1 MFYKTQRKRFLLALK
16 NRSYST
22 IIMAF
27 LYVVFR
33 FLGLLFAVPAI
44 IILWALKPF
53 VWIKIGGLHH
63 GRIGHLALNTDLFM
77 RRRQLGIYPDG
88 PFYCFVSNPNNLA
101 NRQLLNMWKRVIP
114 VYESRILSWLYYG
127 MLPILK
133 RTPFHQGLPMD
144 SNEYFEFNNAN
155 TSLRFTP
162 EEIEKGSRILDQMGV
177 DFEKFE
183 FVCIFAR
190 DDAYLKNITPFLNRD
205 YQNTRN
211 ADIDN
216 LVETAKYLIEKG
228 FVVIRVGSIVKK
240 PINFSHERMI
250 DYPYSGHQSD
260 FMDIFL
266 LANCKFV
273 ISSGTSGMTDVAA
286 ISDRPMLG
294 VNIGEFGHAPMSKKC
309 LYIPKKYKYLNTDN
323 YLHFKDAL
331 NLGLF
336 WNNPAALGLETEEN
350 SSQEILEAT
359 KEMLARLENRFSY
372 SSDSEKLIH
381 AYYKLWRES
390 TVSANLSKTPIGES
404 WLKTNQDLFF

>member
-1 MFYKTQRKRFLLALK
+1 MFNKAQRKRFLLALK
-16 NRSYST
+16 NRNYST

-27 LYVVFR
+27 LYVAFR
-33 FLGLLFAVPAI
+33 FLGLLFAVPSI
-44 IILWALKPF
+44 IILWVLKPF
-53 VWIKIGGLHH
+53 VWIKVGGLHY

-88 PFYCFVSNPNNLA
+88 PFYCFLSNPNPA
-101 NRQLLNMWKRVIP
+101 NRQLVKMWKRVIP
-114 VYESRILSWLYYG
+114 VYENRALSWMYYG

-133 RTPFHQGLPMD
+133 RTPFYQDLPMN
-144 SNEYFEFNNAN
+144 SNEYFEFNNTN
-155 TSLRFTP
+155 SSLHFTP

-177 DFEKFE
+177 DFKKNE

-190 DDAYLKNITPFLNRD
+190 DDAYLKSVIPLTNQD

-211 ADIDN
+211 AGIDN

-273 ISSGTSGMTDVAA
+273 ISSGCSGGTDVAS
-286 ISDRPMLG
+286 ISDIPMLV
-294 VNIGEFGHAPMSKKC
+294 VNIGEYGYAPISKNC
-309 LYIPKKYKYLNTDN
+309 LYIPKKYKYLNTNN
-323 YLHFKDAL
+323 YIHFKDAVK
-331 NLGLF
+331 LGRF
-336 WNNPAALGLETEEN
+336 WNNPADFGLETEEN
-350 SSQEILEAT
+350 SPEEIREAT
-359 KEMLARLENRFSY
+359 AEMLDRLENKFSH
-372 SSDSEKLIH
+372 SQESERLMQ
-381 AYYKLWRES
+381 AYQNTRNGS
-390 TVSANLSKTPIGES
+390 GFFASPNKTPIGIA
-404 WLKTNQDLFF
+404 WLKKNKNLFF